1 MLSVPMTLNLKLKKE
16 TVRTVYRKYVKIKD
30 TERLK
35 VKKILNY
42 ANYYQ
47 KTVGTLK
54 LTIVTL

>member
-35 VKKILNY
+35 VNF
-42 ANYYQ
+42 
-47 KTVGTLK
+47 K
-54 LTIVTL
+54 LCKLLPKDSWYT